1 MEKNKITVDN
11 YKLII
16 SSSDS
21 IVLEI
26 DCNTKLNIIVKEN
39 THDCKLTIIGNN
51 NYDINIKLEKE
62 TGLLINSLNR
72 DNSVNASITLEQDSS
87 ISYYHS
93 VLANTDSI
101 NNFTVKHLGN
111 TSNSYIVN
119 SGVNRNNNKLYFEV
133 NGIVPKDLHD
143 IICDQDSKIININK
157 GDSKIIPNL
166 IIDSNDI
173 SASHSSYIG
182 EIEEYMLFY
191 MKSRGIN
198 QENIEKIVYRS
209 TILGRM
215 YLKEEEE
222 EFNKILNEWW

>member
-21 IVLEI
+21 KVLEI
-26 DCNTKLNIIVKEN
+26 DCNTKLSIIVKEN

-51 NYDINIKLEKE
+51 NYDIDIKLEKD
-62 TGLLINSLNR
+62 TGLLINSLNK
-72 DNSVNASITLEQDSS
+72 DNSVNANITLEQDSS

-101 NNFTVKHLGN
+101 NSFTVKHLGN

-143 IICDQDSKIININK
+143 IICDQDSKIINLNK

-173 SASHSSYIG
+173 TASHSSYIG

-198 QENIEKIVYRS
+198 QENIKKIVYRS